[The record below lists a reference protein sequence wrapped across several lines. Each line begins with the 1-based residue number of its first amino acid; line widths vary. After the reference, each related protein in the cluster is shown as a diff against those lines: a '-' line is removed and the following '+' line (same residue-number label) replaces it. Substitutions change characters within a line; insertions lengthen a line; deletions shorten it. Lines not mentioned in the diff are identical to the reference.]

1 MSSTLLQ
8 SLQKALSDMSLTE
21 IIGTITGFAC
31 VFLTVRAHILC
42 WPIGILSCIAFAK
55 LFFDIKLYADAIL
68 QLFFIA
74 TSVWGWW
81 GWLHGGEKRS
91 ELPISRMTLRETV
104 TQFGIT
110 LAAILTVGWMFKS
123 YTDAHLPFWDS
134 TISGLSVTAQIL
146 LVRKKIENW
155 ILWIVVDVLSIG
167 VYWYKQVYLTSIL
180 YAVFLVLATQ
190 GLLEWRRR
198 FKEAPQCSTA
208 QPSVTA

>member
-1 MSSTLLQ
+1 ML
-8 SLQKALSDMSLTE
+8 SLVFEEIRKALQVMTLTE
-21 IIGTITGFAC
+21 ILGTVTGLAC
-31 VFLTVRAHILC
+31 VYLTVRAHVLC
-42 WPIGILSCIAFAK
+42 WPIGIVSCIAFAK
-55 LFFDIKLYADAIL
+55 LFFEIKLYADAIL

-81 GWLHGGEKRS
+81 GWLHGGEKRT
-91 ELPISRMTLRETV
+91 ELPISRLTPRETAL
-104 TQFGIT
+104 QSGLT

-155 ILWIVVDVLSIG
+155 ILWIVVDVLSVG

-190 GLLEWRRR
+190 GLFEWKRLARSP
-198 FKEAPQCSTA
+198 APSATA
-208 QPSVTA
+208 

>member
-1 MSSTLLQ
+1 MLAGLLTEI
-8 SLQKALSDMSLTE
+8 SKALHAMTLTE
-21 IIGTITGFAC
+21 IIGTITGLLC
-31 VFLTVRAHILC
+31 VYLTVRAHLLC
-42 WPIGILSCIAFAK
+42 WPIGIVSCIAFTK
-55 LFFDIKLYADAIL
+55 LFVDIKLYADAIL

-74 TSVWGWW
+74 TSLWGWW
-81 GWLHGGEKRS
+81 GWRHGGAKRS
-91 ELPISRMTLRETV
+91 ELPISRLTLRETV

-134 TISGLSVTAQIL
+134 TIAGLSVTAQIL
-146 LVRKKIENW
+146 LVRKKLENW

-190 GLLEWRRR
+190 GLFEWKRR
-198 FKEAPQCSTA
+198 FNSPAPSAT
-208 QPSVTA
+208 V